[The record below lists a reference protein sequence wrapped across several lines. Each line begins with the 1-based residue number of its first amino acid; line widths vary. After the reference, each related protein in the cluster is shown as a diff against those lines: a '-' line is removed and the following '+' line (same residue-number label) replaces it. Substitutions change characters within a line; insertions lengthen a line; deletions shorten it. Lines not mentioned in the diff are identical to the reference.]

1 MSPTTVNREI
11 TCLKHIFNKAKEW
24 DKIESNLISSVKLFE
39 AQDKRIRYLEK
50 EEIARLID
58 ACPDY
63 IKFRNRI
70 IYVLETKNNEVRE
83 IPIGEITFKTIA
95 KSEKKSQQCLCVLQE
110 KVILIRILE
119 LDFM

>member
-1 MSPTTVNREI
+1 VSPTTVNREI

-39 AQDKRIRYLEK
+39 VQDKRIRYLEK

-83 IPIGEITFKTIA
+83 IPIGEITFKTLLKVRKNPNSA
-95 KSEKKSQQCLCVLQE
+95 YVFYKK
-110 KVILIRILE
+110 K
-119 LDFM
+119 